1 MRCLPVIAEKIE
13 WSSSSDWAWHW
24 HWHNNAALQASKAWG
39 DLGYVFNCQLR
50 KADGFDLGL
59 VVSHCESDGS
69 MLVEGVLPNGVIQ
82 SWNNLCVVSLVRSG
96 LPDRFFRAG
105 DKIMSV
111 NGIWKS
117 VPDMV
122 RECNSAMLL
131 QFCVVRGVGH
141 PLRPCAGPFVPGRSS
156 HDISSVRHCVLCLS
170 KELGLAEPVEGARD
184 MHVL

>member
-141 PLRPCAGPFVPGRSS
+141 PLRPCAGSFVPGGSS
-156 HDISSVRHCVLCLS
+156 HDISSVRH
-170 KELGLAEPVEGARD
+170 
-184 MHVL
+184 